1 MTSFNCK
8 KKIRPLLSFKKKT
21 LKGSE
26 HDKIIKGSILPV

>member
-8 KKIRPLLSFKKKT
+8 KKFDRFFNLKKT

>member
-8 KKIRPLLSFKKKT
+8 KKFDRLFNFKIT